1 MQTSGWEWFMT
12 MRVIFLV
19 LGVVVLADTSL
30 LAQPRRGG
38 PQARGHG
45 WIFNLDEGK
54 ALARTSGKPLMVVLR
69 CEP

>member
-1 MQTSGWEWFMT
+1 MT
-12 MRVIFLV
+12 LRVMFLV
-19 LGVVVLADTSL
+19 LGVVALVDTSL
-30 LAQPRRGG
+30 LAQPRRRGS
-38 PQARGHG
+38 QARDYG